1 MTDFG
6 ALVAQAGAITTAVIV
21 IVKVIKEM
29 GVPGRFMSAL
39 AVVSG
44 IGLSYLTVSHDPS
57 VFILLGILAAGV
69 EKGAYSIDEKHIENK
84 MKEELAGGDADVTI
98 DADHVDVNENES

>member
-29 GVPGRFMSAL
+29 GVPGKFMSAL

-44 IGLSYLTVSHDPS
+44 IGLSYLTVSHDPA

-69 EKGAYSIDEKHIENK
+69 EKGAYSIDEKHIEERV
-84 MKEELAGGDADVTI
+84 MEDLAGGDADVVDEQDDSVDRTI
-98 DADHVDVNENES
+98 Q